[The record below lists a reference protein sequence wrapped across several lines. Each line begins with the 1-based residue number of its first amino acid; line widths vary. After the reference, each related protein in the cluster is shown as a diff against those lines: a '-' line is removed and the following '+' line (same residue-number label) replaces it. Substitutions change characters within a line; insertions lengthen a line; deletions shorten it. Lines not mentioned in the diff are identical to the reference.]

1 MSISDE
7 KSESVKVF
15 IKESDLDAHC
25 TGLKTYQWNACIIN
39 FKNSK
44 FHLYGNKEKAYYREK
59 KSLGLALCK
68 LFYMGVRTI
77 NLSIWGEGSMKDD
90 VYRDK
95 IEIDRLWS
103 WETSDSANNSK

>member
-44 FHLYGNKEKAYYREK
+44 FHLYGNKEKA
-59 KSLGLALCK
+59 
-68 LFYMGVRTI
+68 
-77 NLSIWGEGSMKDD
+77 WD
-90 VYRDK
+90 
-95 IEIDRLWS
+95 
-103 WETSDSANNSK
+103 